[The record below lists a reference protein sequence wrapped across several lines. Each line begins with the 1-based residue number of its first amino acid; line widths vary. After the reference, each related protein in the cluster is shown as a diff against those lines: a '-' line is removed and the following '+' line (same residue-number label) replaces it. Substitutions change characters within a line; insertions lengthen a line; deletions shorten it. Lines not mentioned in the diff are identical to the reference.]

1 MRYKNGDLIESF
13 RLLRECGRGSCGTV
27 FLAENVVTGRRHA
40 LKIIPDGGGF
50 SERELRG
57 VMNYMEFCPRSDLMQ
72 ITHAGRVDG
81 GFYYVMDAA
90 DDLSGEE
97 EGYLP
102 DTLENRLKRDG
113 RLSPAAALEMAEQ
126 VEKRLCFLH
135 AHGVLHRDIKP
146 ANILFIRGEAVP
158 GDIGLLAEKSG
169 ATLAG
174 TPGFISPEVA
184 GGVRPFAPEDD
195 FYALG
200 KTLYCALTG
209 FAPEKYPAFPPD
221 LPLRECREAVRL
233 YNRWCAGQGACR
245 PAAERRGR
253 IRRVVVPALATLAL
267 TAVAAAGLRHVGL
280 RAENPL
286 PAPRAGV
293 REALAEAERL
303 AAANAPAEEFAKIR
317 PRVDAERKRLL
328 IEKAELSKTAF
339 TRPVTNGEL
348 ERAARD
354 PRSRIMNAEDLVRLE
369 RSKAAE
375 HAFDREHADDPV
387 INYCEAAQEAD
398 AQLNTIRHLA
408 TLPQMGATD
417 MSAQLADFAASLAKL
432 KALEKQ
438 LIRRFEV
445 SRP

>member
-1 MRYKNGDLIESF
+1 MYEVGDRVESF

-40 LKIIPDGGGF
+40 LKVIPAGGGF

-90 DDLSGEE
+90 DDLNGGNGE
-97 EGYLP
+97 YLP

-113 RLSPAAALEMAEQ
+113 RLSPSAALEMAEQ
-126 VEKRLCFLH
+126 VEKRLGFLH

-146 ANILFIRGEAVP
+146 ANILYIRGEAVP
-158 GDIGLLAEKSG
+158 GDIGLLAEDAR

-174 TPGFISPEVA
+174 TPGFISPEAA

-209 FAPEKYPAFPPD
+209 YSPEKYPAFPPD
-221 LPLRECREAVRL
+221 LPLGECKAAIGL
-233 YNRWCAGQGACR
+233 YNRWCAGQGAR
-245 PAAERRGR
+245 RRRAASPGNRRR
-253 IRRVVVPALATLAL
+253 AVVLAGVLAAV
-267 TAVAAAGLRHVGL
+267 TVAVAVPVLRYVSG
-280 RAENPL
+280 
-286 PAPRAGV
+286 APRMTATA
-293 REALAEAERL
+293 ALAEAERL
-303 AAANAPAEEFAKIR
+303 TSADASPEEFARIR
-317 PRVDAERKRLL
+317 PLVEAERKRLFL
-328 IEKAELSKTAF
+328 ERAERTTAAF
-339 TRPVTNGEL
+339 NRPVTKDEL

-354 PRSRIMNAEDLVRLE
+354 PENHSANTEDFVRIRRSD
-369 RSKAAE
+369 AAGE
-375 HAFDREHADDPV
+375 AFDREHVDDPV
-387 INYCEAAQEAD
+387 IGYFETSRQVEAE
-398 AQLNTIRHLA
+398 LNTLRHLA
-408 TLPQMGATD
+408 TLPQLADAD
-417 MSAQLADFAASLAKL
+417 MSAQLNDFAASLAKL
-432 KALEKQ
+432 KELEKQ